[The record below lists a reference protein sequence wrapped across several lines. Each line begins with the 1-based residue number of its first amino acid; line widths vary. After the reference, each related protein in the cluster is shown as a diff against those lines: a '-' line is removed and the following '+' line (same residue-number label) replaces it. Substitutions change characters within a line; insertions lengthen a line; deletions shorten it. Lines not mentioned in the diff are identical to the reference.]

1 LNPTT
6 TLAPASISDYE
17 VLGLLGE
24 GPHARCY
31 LARPPGHPGEG
42 VVVEGVVVKV
52 FTERV
57 SEPAFD
63 RAVRVLRAVAAVRSP
78 HVVHVFDAILG
89 ENFAYAMAYLPLGS
103 LAEPT
108 GPLAR
113 PEALTALEHAARGAH
128 ALHEAGIV
136 HGGIHPGNVLLAEE
150 ADGTVGGRLAEPGLT
165 RLLTPGAVVPGAG
178 RGGVLEFRDPDLL
191 TGASPSRRTE
201 VWALGATV
209 HRVLSGVGLY
219 GELPG
224 HPLGAIR
231 ELHTT
236 SPQVHP
242 GLEPEEAA
250 LVRACIADGPDR
262 IRTAADVAARLAA
275 LRLPRS
281 PQVE

>member
-1 LNPTT
+1 LDATT
-6 TLAPASISDYE
+6 TLTPASIADYE

-31 LARPPGHPGEG
+31 LARPPGWSGEG
-42 VVVEGVVVKV
+42 VAVKV

-63 RAVRVLRAVAAVRSP
+63 RAVRELRAVAVVRSQ
-78 HVVHVFDAILG
+78 HVVRVFDAVLG
-89 ENFAYAMAYLPLGS
+89 ENFAYAMEHLPLGS
-103 LAEPT
+103 LAGQAHAP
-108 GPLAR
+108 AR
-113 PEALTALEHAARGAH
+113 AEVLTALEHAARGAH

-150 ADGTVGGRLAEPGLT
+150 VNGTVGGRLAEPDLT
-165 RLLTPGAVVPGAG
+165 RVLMPGAVVPGAG

-191 TGASPSRRTE
+191 AGASPSRRTE
-201 VWALGATV
+201 VWALGATI

-231 ELHTT
+231 ELHST
-236 SPQVHP
+236 SPQVRP
-242 GLEPEEAA
+242 GLGPEEAE
-250 LVRACIADGPDR
+250 LVRDCIADGPGR
-262 IRTAADVAARLAA
+262 LRTAAEVADRLAA
-275 LRLPRS
+275 LHLL
-281 PQVE
+281 